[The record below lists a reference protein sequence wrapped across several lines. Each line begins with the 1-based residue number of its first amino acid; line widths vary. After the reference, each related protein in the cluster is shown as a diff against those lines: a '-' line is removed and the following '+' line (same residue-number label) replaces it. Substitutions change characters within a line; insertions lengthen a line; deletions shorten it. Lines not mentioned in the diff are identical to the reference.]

1 MRNAERL
8 ATWPRGPRPT
18 HVVGLIAL
26 ALVLGIGG
34 TLYALTNPGPGLLSN
49 VLVWP
54 VLALI
59 PVVVLAVMF
68 ARRRPP
74 TPEEVQRFEANV
86 DRAMQSMDETV
97 YNSHVDMREAMA
109 EGRAELAE
117 DIARFRAENGLP
129 ARPTGI

>member
-18 HVVGLIAL
+18 DIVGLIAL

-34 TLYALTNPGPGLLSN
+34 TLYALTNPGPGVARN

-54 VLALI
+54 VVGLI

-74 TPEEVQRFEANV
+74 TPEEVQRFEASV
-86 DRAMQSMDETV
+86 DQVMQSMNETV
-97 YNSHVDMREAMA
+97 YNSHEAMREAMA

-117 DIARFRAENGLP
+117 DIAKFRAENGLP